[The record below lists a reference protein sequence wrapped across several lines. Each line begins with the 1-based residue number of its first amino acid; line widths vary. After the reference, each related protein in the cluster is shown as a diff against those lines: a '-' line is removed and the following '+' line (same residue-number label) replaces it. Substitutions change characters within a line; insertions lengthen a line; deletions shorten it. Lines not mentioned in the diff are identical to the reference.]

1 MRNAPA
7 IRNGRASIRRSNRAG
22 VLTAREGTVTLGSQ
36 NSDDDKERNRCTS
49 ALYGDAIQAG
59 NGNVADAVPMWLKRL
74 VESILL
80 GPAPLPAF
88 FQRSP
93 RSAFFIR
100 YSIPPHDS

>member
-1 MRNAPA
+1 MPA
-7 IRNGRASIRRSNRAG
+7 TRG

-49 ALYGDAIQAG
+49 ALYGDAIQPG
-59 NGNVADAVPMWLKRL
+59 NGNVADAIPMWLKRL

-93 RSAFFIR
+93 RSAFFFN
-100 YSIPPHDS
+100 YSCPLSDHDF